1 MPHHGLG
8 GHGDRIAEHTLWQ
21 VHPHE
26 HARLVV
32 GVVVVE
38 FRHERHAAALG
49 LHGRA
54 HVVDRGRRVVDQRPG
69 HGHAHG
75 LAVGH
80 VHRRP
85 LPLVHHRAHPE
96 RRGVGHDEHPLAR
109 SHALAPGHEDVLDEP
124 VDRRPQHEGAQRIVV
139 GLVPRRVVDSGV
151 ADERPEVFPGDFEHP
166 FGLLALGDRLVALL
180 PREEPRLLALRVET
194 LPGDLEVALPFL
206 DDAARQHAATL
217 ERRRAGPHLL
227 RLHEFRV
234 AAEDELTVIAEYLL
248 PKASVDVVEGW
259 MGLQCDEHGL
269 DVPVDR
275 RGPVGGLGRDLEI
288 GHALAHVVA
297 GHADVAAG
305 EFGERITGRHPLPHP
320 HVHLGDDPVHR
331 RPVVDLTTG
340 VVVHPP
346 RHGDVV
352 AQRHASHPDDVH
364 IGRDGLRRQRDDT
377 VRRDCRRRL
386 VRRMPRVASRAAKV
400 VGGEPPPREATGREK
415 RRTDQAASQAGR
427 DRRGHRCMGGGGD
440 GHGRGFRKVRGLQG
454 YCRHELARAVVFRER
469 RASARPR
476 DVPWTFSPPVR
487 DRRFT
492 APADHAPW
500 RLKERQARG

>member
-8 GHGDRIAEHTLWQ
+8 GDGDRIAEHTLWQ

-26 HARLVV
+26 HARLVM
-32 GVVVVE
+32 GVVIVE

-54 HVVDRGRRVVDQRPG
+54 HVVDRGRRVVDERPR

-75 LAVGH
+75 LPVGH

-96 RRGVGHDEHPLAR
+96 RGGVGHDEHPLAR

-139 GLVPRRVVDSGV
+139 RLVPRRVLDSGV

-166 FGLLALGDRLVALL
+166 FGLLPLGGRFVPLL
-180 PREEPRLLALRVET
+180 PGHEPRLLALRVEA
-194 LPGDLEVALPFL
+194 LARHLEVALPL
-206 DDAARQHAATL
+206 LHDPSREHAAAF

-234 AAEDELTVIAEYLL
+234 AAEDELAVIPEHLL

-259 MGLQCDEHGL
+259 MGLQRDEHRL
-269 DVPVDR
+269 DVPLDR
-275 RGPVGGLGRDLEI
+275 RGPIGGLGRDLEI

-305 EFGERITGRHPLPHP
+305 EFGERITRLHALPHP

-364 IGRDGLRRQRDDT
+364 IGRDGLQRQRDDAF
-377 VRRDCRRRL
+377 RRDRRRRL
-386 VRRMPRVASRAAKV
+386 VRRMPRVASHAAQV

-427 DRRGHRCMGGGGD
+427 DRRGHRCMGGGSD
-440 GHGRGFRKVRGLQG
+440 GHGRGFRKARRLQR
-454 YCRHELARAVVFRER
+454 YCRHELARAVVFGER
-469 RASARPR
+469 CAGDRPCAMPCKALPSC
-476 DVPWTFSPPVR
+476 VGPPR
-487 DRRFT
+487 SRHWQTMR
-492 APADHAPW
+492 HAP
-500 RLKERQARG
+500 